1 MPMQEM
7 QFQFLDWEDPPEK
20 EKTTHSNI
28 HAQESPGQRSLAGY
42 GLWGCKRS
50 DTI

>member
-7 QFQFLDWEDPPEK
+7 RFQFLDWEDPPEK
-20 EKTTHSNI
+20 EMTTHSNI
-28 HAQESPGQRSLAGY
+28 HARESHGQNLAGY

-50 DTI
+50 DMI